1 MSPENAPE
9 TPAVDD
15 VPDAAPPP
23 AEPDAAT
30 PAQSVAADAGP
41 AAVAKQLRTLFP
53 GLFAGPP
60 KPLKLR
66 IQSDIQQRAPGT
78 FTKQALSGFLRRL
91 TGSHGYLLALTRAKH
106 RFDLDGAPAGELS
119 EEHRQAAVEELAR
132 RRGNREAREAAE
144 EDQRRQ
150 RATLLRDFESTR
162 LTEANF
168 CALKGL
174 TPEQLQPLLAQA
186 RQELQDRR
194 QALPSGEARDPRR
207 AGPPGR
213 RPDRPERPDRPNGPR
228 GPGRPDRRPR

>member
-1 MSPENAPE
+1 MSPEIVPETAATDGAPDASPSPSDTVPAVAPE
-9 TPAVDD
+9 PAS
-15 VPDAAPPP
+15 P
-23 AEPDAAT
+23 
-30 PAQSVAADAGP
+30 DAGP
-41 AAVAKQLRTLFP
+41 AAVAKQLRSLFP

-60 KPLKLR
+60 KPIKLR
-66 IQSDIQQRAPGT
+66 IQTDIQQRAPGM

-119 EEHRQAAVEELAR
+119 EEHRLAALEELNR

-150 RATLLRDFESTR
+150 RAALLRDFESTR

-186 RQELQDRR
+186 RQELLERR
-194 QALPSGEARDPRR
+194 QAMAPAGDGRDPRR

-213 RPDRPERPDRPNGPR
+213 RPDRPERPDGPR